1 MIPDTFIER
10 LRDGSDIETVI
21 SSYIALKRRGR
32 TAVGLCPFHSEKT
45 PSFTVYPDSQS
56 FYCFGCQKGGSVITF
71 VQEIERL
78 DFVEAIKMLA
88 QRAGMELPEDTVD
101 DGSSRRKARVLEI
114 NRASARFFHEKLIS
128 PEGQAAYNYL
138 ADRGLARKT
147 IRSFGLGYAPGS
159 WDGLRTHLSNAGFAE
174 EEMLTA
180 GVLAKGRSGRAYD
193 AFRGR
198 VIFPILDLR
207 GNVVGFGGRA
217 LEDGRGPKYINSPDT
232 PVFKKSTGIYALNF
246 AKAAKTDMLL
256 LAEGYMD
263 VISLH
268 QAGFDCAIATLG
280 TALTQEQARLISRYT
295 GRVALAYDSDGAGQS
310 AARKALGLFSGLDI
324 SVSVLDLGGAKD
336 PDEYIKKFGPTRFRS
351 LIEGGKSAFE
361 FEIERLQKNHDLDT
375 PEGKTTFLNEFCALM
390 ADISGE
396 IAREVYISQIAR
408 QLDVSKDRLAA
419 TAAALRKKKLGA
431 AARRQAHNLRPFVQ
445 DNPETPGK
453 RPNAHP
459 QADLSGLA
467 AQRGLV
473 ALLLQNPDYFG
484 EIQSKLTENDFADQ
498 DLAAIY
504 QTARTLLEENRSPDL
519 VLCASQ
525 LTPKQLGIASGLVAS
540 ARENKLKYRRE
551 QIDEL
556 IAAIH
561 RQKEYKGPDELG
573 NSSPQQLLEYIKNTR
588 RATK

>member
-1 MIPDTFIER
+1 LIPDTFIER
-10 LRDGSDIETVI
+10 LRDESDIETII
-21 SSYIALKRRGR
+21 SSYVALKRRGR

-71 VQEIERL
+71 IQEIERL
-78 DFVEAIKMLA
+78 DFVEAIKLLA
-88 QRAGMELPEDTVD
+88 GRAGIPLPEEAAD
-101 DGSSRRKARVLEI
+101 DGSSRRRARVLEI
-114 NRASARFFHEKLIS
+114 NRTTAKFFHEKLIS

-138 ADRGLARKT
+138 TGRGLTRKT
-147 IRSFGLGYAPGS
+147 IRSFGLGYAPDN
-159 WDGLRTHLSNAGFAE
+159 WDSLKKHLQDAGFAE
-174 EEMLTA
+174 DEMLSA
-180 GVLAKGRSGRAYD
+180 GVLTKGRSGRAYD
-193 AFRGR
+193 QFRGR

-207 GNVVGFGGRA
+207 GSVVAFGGRA
-217 LEDGRGPKYINSPDT
+217 MEDGKGPKYINSSDT
-232 PVFKKSTGIYALNF
+232 PVFKKSHGLYALNF
-246 AKAAKTDMLL
+246 AKAAKEDMLL

-268 QAGFDCAIATLG
+268 QAGFTCAVATLG

-295 GRVALAYDSDGAGQS
+295 GRVALAYDSDGAGQN

-336 PDEYIKKFGPTRFRS
+336 PDEYIKKFGPIRFRN

-361 FEIERLQKNHDLDT
+361 FEVERLQKKHDLDT
-375 PEGKTTFLNEFCALM
+375 PDGKTAFLNEFCALM

-419 TAAALRKKKLGA
+419 TTAAIRKKKIGA
-431 AARRQAHNLRPFVQ
+431 HARKQAHNLRTFVQ
-445 DNPETPGK
+445 DNPETLGG
-453 RPNAHP
+453 RPSARRGT
-459 QADLSGLA
+459 DLSGLA

-484 EIQSKLTENDFADQ
+484 EIRSKLTENDFTDP
-498 DLAAIY
+498 DLGAIY
-504 QTARTLLEENRSPDL
+504 RAVHTLLEQNRTPDL
-519 VLCASQ
+519 ALCGSQ
-525 LTPKQLGIASGLVAS
+525 LTPQQMGIASGLVAS
-540 ARENKLKYRRE
+540 GRDIKYYRE
-551 QIDEL
+551 QADEF

-561 RQKEYKGPDELG
+561 KQKEQKGPDEVG
-573 NSSPQQLLEYIKNTR
+573 NMSPRQLQEYINTR
-588 RATK
+588 RAIK